1 MSDQEHASQ
10 MAVENEAL
18 RHIIGALRTVLDWKP
33 KGSDFSRKLSSLRFT
48 AQSFQRHLERLMAL
62 KEQGGYLSDAVEE
75 KPNLNEAVQALLK
88 EHDEMEESL
97 HRIVIRLEHLNSSDK
112 ASIEATCNELETL
125 LLQVED
131 HHRRESGL
139 MQEAFLRDVGGPGA

>member
-33 KGSDFSRKLSSLRFT
+33 KGADFSRKLSSLRFT
-48 AQSFQRHLERLMAL
+48 AQSFQRHVERLMAL
-62 KEQGGYLSDAVEE
+62 KEQGGYLTDAVEQ

-88 EHDEMEESL
+88 EHDEIEESL
-97 HRIVIRLEHLNSSDK
+97 HRIVYRLDHVNPADK
-112 ASIEATCNELETL
+112 AGMDAVCNDLEML

-131 HHRRESGL
+131 HHRREARL
-139 MQEAFLRDVGGPGA
+139 MQEAYLRDVGEPG